1 MMNLEYFTTRL
12 SNNAPAIQS
21 LVRGVAE
28 EQARWKPAPGEWSVL
43 EVINHLYDEERQD
56 FRTRLDLLLHH
67 PDQPWPGIDPQGWV
81 IERSYNTRDLEVSL
95 NNFLLERQRSVSWL
109 GGLSSPAWETS
120 YEHPE
125 AGEISAGDLLASWL
139 AHDFLHIR
147 QLAQL
152 HWQHISLLVKPCSTD
167 YAGAW

>member
-56 FRTRLDLLLHH
+56 FRTRLDLLLYH

-109 GGLSSPAWETS
+109 GGLSSPAWEAS

-152 HWQHISLLVKPCSTD
+152 HWQHISLLANPCSTD